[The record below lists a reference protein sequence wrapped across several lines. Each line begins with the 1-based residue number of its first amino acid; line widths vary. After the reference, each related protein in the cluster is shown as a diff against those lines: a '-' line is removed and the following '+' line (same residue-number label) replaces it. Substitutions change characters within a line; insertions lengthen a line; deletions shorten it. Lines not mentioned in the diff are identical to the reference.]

1 MNRQDTSQIN
11 QGTYYYKFLL
21 NLCKAENDWY
31 ILFLTSIGIVLAS
44 DTSISIY
51 ITFLEFFLYIFSLM
65 RLLNTPERAMSL
77 IFNSLLLKYGHI
89 EKHLNQ

>member
-1 MNRQDTSQIN
+1 
-11 QGTYYYKFLL
+11 
-21 NLCKAENDWY
+21 
-31 ILFLTSIGIVLAS
+31 
-44 DTSISIY
+44 
-51 ITFLEFFLYIFSLM
+51 M